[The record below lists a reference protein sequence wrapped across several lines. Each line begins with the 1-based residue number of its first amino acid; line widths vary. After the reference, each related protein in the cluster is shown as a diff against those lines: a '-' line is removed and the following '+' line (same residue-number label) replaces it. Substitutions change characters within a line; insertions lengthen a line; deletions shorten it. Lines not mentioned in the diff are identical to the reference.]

1 MNEWMCTQEEGGR
14 KKERERESEEKTII
28 HCYSK

>member
-1 MNEWMCTQEEGGR
+1 MNEWMCTQEGGR